1 MLNGNLHY
9 LQVDLH
15 LFVDLWMQHFM
26 LSCNYSLYIIHTI
39 LICFARMDF
48 SEQCHIKDTKIKG
61 KLYKSLKNLY
71 IDQLANKF

>member
-1 MLNGNLHY
+1 
-9 LQVDLH
+9 
-15 LFVDLWMQHFM
+15 M

-71 IDQLANKF
+71 IDQLINGFYIYLYSSSSYEMHTL